1 MKLQIAFDMTDLDK
15 AISIATEVEQYA
27 DILEVGS
34 LLIYKHGDKA
44 IRKFKETFPNKAI
57 LADAKIIDRGKEAT
71 ILFAQAGADWITVM
85 AGSGK
90 NVIYAA
96 STAAHELGK
105 KIMLNLNDSSSL
117 GQSALEAKSF
127 GADALIFHKP
137 SEDDTQLTFL
147 DKWDMVKGNTQ
158 LPVFISA
165 SITRETIN
173 DMININPAGIILGKS
188 ITQAENPRTEIA
200 YFHDLINKE

>member
-44 IRKFKETFPNKAI
+44 VRKFKEVFPHKQI
-57 LADAKIIDRGKEAT
+57 LADAKIVDRGKEAA

-85 AGSGK
+85 AGAGK

-96 STAAHELGK
+96 ASAAHDLNK
-105 KIMLNLNDSSSL
+105 KIMLNLNDSPSL

-127 GADALIFHKP
+127 GADALLFHKP
-137 SEDDTQLTFL
+137 SDDDAQLTFA

-165 SITRETIN
+165 SITRETIEE
-173 DMININPAGIILGKS
+173 ILLVNPTGIILGKS
-188 ITQAENPRTEIA
+188 VTQSENPRAEIA
-200 YFHDLINKE
+200 YFHELINKE